1 MIVVVFFQAE
11 DGIRDYKVTGVQTC
25 ALPISVPEPR
35 ERGTRAQAHSAGPR
49 VLRRVL
55 QNHQRPGPYT
65 PGIHSVVPAVIRWD
79 VPGAERL
86 DELLATPPPLGLR
99 AGPTQRTFH
108 RDLYFDT
115 PDGDL
120 HRRGATCRLRFD
132 VDDRRALALDVAGVA
147 QCESRVLELEPRH
160 IFGGDTEPARR
171 LRAIVQPRRLAPQVE
186 LEIERRMRAARLPLV
201 LVPQFVL
208 AYDIITAREGTE
220 GRPYEFHELA
230 AWRRPWGVIPATRF
244 ARAIEQRYGVSRGS
258 ADRLPRGPAPRAAPP
273 AIARQAAVVAVA
285 HRRLALWS
293 SGAALRLPLEDGGR

>member
-1 MIVVVFFQAE
+1 M
-11 DGIRDYKVTGVQTC
+11 C
-25 ALPISVPEPR
+25 
-35 ERGTRAQAHSAGPR
+35 
-49 VLRRVL
+49 
-55 QNHQRPGPYT
+55 
-65 PGIHSVVPAVIRWD
+65 
-79 VPGAERL
+79 
-86 DELLATPPPLGLR
+86 LAPLGLR
-99 AGPTQRTFH
+99 AGPTHRTFH

-147 QCESRVLELEPRH
+147 WCESRVLELEPRH

-171 LRAIVQPRRLAPQVE
+171 LRAIVQPRRLPPPGQ

-208 AYDIITAREGTE
+208 AYDIITAREGAE

-244 ARAIEQRYGVSRGS
+244 ARAIEQRYGVSRAS
-258 ADRLPRGPAPRAAPP
+258 ADRLHARSAAPP
-273 AIARQAAVVAVA
+273 APPAIPPQAPRVARARA
-285 HRRLALWS
+285 RLAVLW
-293 SGAALRLPLEDGGR
+293 